1 MNELFIDRGSLFVD
15 LTGLR
20 LMAIGRNQYIDI
32 MNQCR
37 SSRVS
42 WDLCEMLSFVISL
55 SCVLDSTDSMLW
67 LSCAVL
73 THCITIMISSVLD
86 S

>member
-55 SCVLDSTDSMLW
+55 SCDSLLW